1 MVFCLKRNRNIY
13 ILLALLCLF
22 SFSFSLSP
30 GHARSIIVEDV
41 RVKGNLRIEKDAILA
56 VVRTRPGAVLDYEK
70 LDKDLRDI
78 YNMGYFSDVKIELKQ
93 GKKGKIVIFSVV
105 EKPVIAK
112 IVFEGNK
119 KIKEDKLK
127 KEIGIKLYSMLNHSA
142 IRESLNKLKDFYT
155 QKGYYNAEI
164 SYEVVPMPKNQ
175 VTIKYKIKENKKV
188 YIKKIEIIG
197 NKKIKDKAI
206 KKVMMTKEKSI
217 LTWFTGA
224 GYLNKKKLEYDVHKI
239 TIFYH
244 NHGFIDAKVA
254 EPKVRY
260 DKKLKGFVVTF
271 EVYEG
276 QQFHVNNVSVTGD
289 LIRPIDEIMKLI
301 KIKKKDVFNRE
312 QIRKDIEAIKKMY
325 ANDGYAFAEVL
336 PISRRRPTEHLV
348 DITYK
353 ISKGPKVKV
362 ERINI
367 QGNTYT
373 RDKVIRRELKL
384 VEGDYFSGKEL
395 QESTD
400 SLNRLGF
407 FKDVKIEKKK
417 GSARD
422 KMVLDVKVKEAPTG
436 SFSFGAGFSTMDRL
450 VGAVQV
456 TKDNFRGLGERI
468 AAQLRIGGVTS
479 SVDLNF
485 YEPWMFD
492 KPISGDFRIY
502 DWRRDF
508 DEYSRKSKGGEI
520 SIGFPLKR
528 VDDYTRGWVE
538 YSFDSAKI
546 YDIDPYSA
554 YVIRAMEGSYT
565 TSSIA
570 IGINRISVDSVRYPT
585 RGSLNKVSF
594 EYSGGILGGDNCFNK
609 YIVQSTWFFKYK
621 WDTVLMLQ
629 GRWGR
634 LQKRSGGHLPI
645 YEKFFIGGID
655 TVRGFNYQEI
665 SPRDPY
671 TLEKIGGEKM
681 MIYNVEYRIPL
692 AKDKSLVGLV
702 FFDTGN
708 VWRASE
714 NYSFTDM
721 RRSIGFGVRW
731 YSPMGPIRIEW
742 GFNLNKEP
750 YEAGSKLHFS
760 MGTKF

>member
-1 MVFCLKRNRNIY
+1 MGFCLKKDRIAF
-13 ILLALLCLF
+13 LLLIFLF
-22 SFSFSLSP
+22 YFFSCNVY
-30 GHARSIIVEDV
+30 AQSIMVEDV
-41 RVKGNLRIEKDAILA
+41 KVQGNQRIEKDAILA
-56 VVRTRPGAVLDYEK
+56 VVRTRPGSVLDYEK

-78 YNMGYFSDVKIELKQ
+78 YNMGYFSDVKIWLKD
-93 GKKGKIVIFSVV
+93 GKRGKIVIFIVK

-127 KEIGIKLYSMLNHSA
+127 KEIGIKLYSMLNYSA
-142 IRESLNKLKDFYT
+142 LRESINKLKDYYA
-155 QKGYYNAEI
+155 QRGYYNAEI
-164 SYEVVPMPKNQ
+164 NYEVISMPKNQ
-175 VTIKYKIKENKKV
+175 VTIKYKIKEHEKV

-206 KKVMMTKEKSI
+206 KKVMMSKEKSI

-224 GYLNKKKLEYDVHKI
+224 GYLNRKKLDYDVHRI

-244 NHGFIDAKVA
+244 NHGFIEARVS
-254 EPKVRY
+254 EPRLRY

-276 QQFHVNNVSVTGD
+276 PQYHVNSVSVAGD
-289 LIRPIDEIMKLI
+289 LVKPANEIMKAI
-301 KIKKKDVFNRE
+301 KIKRKDVYNRE
-312 QIRKDIEAIKKMY
+312 KIRKDIEAIKKIY
-325 ANDGYAFAEVL
+325 ADDGYAFAEVV
-336 PISRRRPTEHLV
+336 PISRRHKKKHLIDLV
-348 DITYK
+348 YR
-353 ISKGPKVKV
+353 ISKGPKVKI

-367 QGNTYT
+367 QGNIST

-384 VEGDYFSGKEL
+384 AEGDYFSGKKL

-407 FKDVKIEKKK
+407 FKDVKIEKRK

-422 KMVLDVKVKEAPTG
+422 QMILDVKVKEAPTG

-450 VGAVQV
+450 VGTIQLS
-456 TKDNFRGLGERI
+456 KDNFRGLGERI
-468 AAQLRIGGVTS
+468 ALDLRMGGLTS
-479 SVDLNF
+479 AFDLSF

-492 KPISGDFRIY
+492 RPISGNFRVY
-502 DWRRDF
+502 RWRRDF
-508 DEYSRKSKGGEI
+508 DEYSRKSKGGQV

-528 VDDYTRGWVE
+528 IDDYTRGWVE
-538 YSFDSAKI
+538 YNFDSAEI
-546 YDIDPYSA
+546 YEVDPFSA

-570 IGINRISVDSVRYPT
+570 LGLNRISVDSIRYPT
-585 RGSLNKVSF
+585 RGSLNRISF
-594 EYSGGILGGDNCFNK
+594 EYAGGILGGDNYFNK
-609 YIVQSTWFFKYK
+609 YILQSTWFFKFR

-634 LQKRSGGHLPI
+634 LQKRSGGNLPV

-692 AKDKSLVGLV
+692 TRDKSLIGLL

-721 RRSIGFGVRW
+721 RKSVGFGIRW

-742 GFNLNKEP
+742 GFKLDKKP
-750 YEAGSKLHFS
+750 YEAGSKLHFR
-760 MGTKF
+760 MGTRF